1 MFVSPS
7 STRHFDAAR
16 LREAQAKTGLTNEA
30 LADQLGVGL
39 RLLQKWRAGS
49 VSPSGWNVIALG
61 DVLDCPPASFYV
73 DEPTTGAAA

>member
-1 MFVSPS
+1 VSPS
-7 STRHFDAAR
+7 STRHFDASR

-30 LADQLGVGL
+30 VADRVGVKL

-61 DVLDCPPASFYV
+61 QVLECPPESFYV